1 MRSVNSEQR
10 RPGRGWFAVA
20 GAVALLGLVAAAVVL
35 IVGIRSWTDEFPTL
49 GAPVRS
55 GEAVQAELR
64 ANQPAVLYVS
74 PDTSTSE
81 WRCTG
86 DVAGSPV
93 AVSEAPYTF
102 TFFSG
107 GRTWAA
113 RYEIRADRAGVARL
127 TCSAVPGS
135 GSLLAVGEQPDNARL
150 VRKLVTTIVAGACVG
165 LFGLGLG
172 GTIAVLVR
180 KRRKKSVPAP
190 GSAWPPRR

>member
-1 MRSVNSEQR
+1 
-10 RPGRGWFAVA
+10 
-20 GAVALLGLVAAAVVL
+20 VL

-49 GAPVRS
+49 GAPVRG
-55 GEAVQAELR
+55 GEAVRAELR

-86 DVAGSPV
+86 DVGGSPV

-113 RYEIRADRAGVARL
+113 RYEIRADRDGVARL
-127 TCSAVPGS
+127 TCSAVSGS
-135 GSLLAVGEQPDNARL
+135 GGQLLAVGEQPDNARL

-165 LFGLGLG
+165 LLGLGLG

-180 KRRKKSVPAP
+180 KRRKRSVPAQ
-190 GSAWPPRR
+190 GSAWSPRR